1 MEPRAGSVIEAGL
14 LMVVLIGLVAL
25 FFFLARQAARP
36 ATGATGR
43 RLAIALTLVGAM
55 LAGCAGAASPAPGT
69 TDGASASLEP
79 TPSPAA
85 SPTPEPTRPGQTDT
99 AWGLIWDGLPQG
111 FPAYPGA
118 RPTDTGGGPA
128 TAVLDVGTAAPA
140 TVAAF
145 YKSALED
152 AGYSTD
158 GLTGPLED
166 GSWSL
171 DSSGD
176 AGCQIQVTVAPMG
189 TSTIVTILFGA
200 YCAFG

>member
-1 MEPRAGSVIEAGL
+1 MSIAHPRP
-14 LMVVLIGLVAL
+14 
-25 FFFLARQAARP
+25 ARP
-36 ATGATGR
+36 ASGAPGP
-43 RLAIALTLVGAM
+43 RLAIVITLVGAM
-55 LAGCAGAASPAPGT
+55 LAGCAGTASLAPGT
-69 TDGASASLEP
+69 TDVPSASPEP
-79 TPSPAA
+79 TPGPTA
-85 SPTPEPTRPGQTDT
+85 SVTPEPTRPGQTNI
-99 AWGLIWDGLPQG
+99 AWGLIWDGLPEG
-111 FPAYPGA
+111 FPSYPGA
-118 RPTDTGGGPA
+118 SPTDTGGGPA
-128 TAVLDVGTAAPA
+128 TAVLDVGSAAPA

-158 GLTGPLED
+158 GLSGPLED